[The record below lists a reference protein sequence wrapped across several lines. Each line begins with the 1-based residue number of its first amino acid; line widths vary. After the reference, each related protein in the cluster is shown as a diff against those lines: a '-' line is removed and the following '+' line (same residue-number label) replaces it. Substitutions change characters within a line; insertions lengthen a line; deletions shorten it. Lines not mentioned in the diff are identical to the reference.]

1 MVILLCLMLYNF
13 FFFPFNITNF
23 KMFCIFTH
31 SINTLQKKNYF
42 LCFWSTACCHHIFFG
57 FCSQCHL
64 SLKSQ
69 ALLRVSLWSFSS
81 GFDLTAIRETERQT
95 GGKNSDDQKST
106 IYSKVG
112 VKCNDN
118 FKIKV
123 GDYGEERVY
132 GNHHGKRHVQ
142 RAVAVSREQGWSS

>member
-1 MVILLCLMLYNF
+1 MGILLCLMLCNF
-13 FFFPFNITNF
+13 FFFPFPITNF
-23 KMFCIFTH
+23 KMFCILTH
-31 SINTLQKKNYF
+31 SINTFTKKNYF
-42 LCFWSTACCHHIFFG
+42 LCSWSTVCSRHVFFG
-57 FCSQCHL
+57 FCSLCNL
-64 SLKSQ
+64 SPKSQ

-81 GFDLTAIRETERQT
+81 GFDLRAIRETGRQVV
-95 GGKNSDDQKST
+95 KNSDDQKST

-118 FKIKV
+118 LKIKV

-132 GNHHGKRHVQ
+132 GNHHGKGHVQ